1 MADTSS
7 VNQTGAGEKLWFGHP
22 RLLSLLFTTEM
33 WERFG
38 YYGMR
43 AVLVLYLVEHFVFSD
58 NVANGL
64 YGAFASLVYLTPL
77 IGGFVADQYI
87 GPKRAVKTGAVLMS
101 VGYMLLAFTGG
112 DAAKP
117 FVTIDG
123 HRYDVATVKKG
134 DDSSQYLVAN
144 GQKYKIVGNEDKTI
158 TIEGASGNVPA
169 KVASGHYKFDGERNS
184 LNVVL
189 LFLSLG
195 LVIVGNGYFKPNITS
210 ILGQL
215 YARTDRRRDAAYSIF
230 YMGIN
235 VGSTIS
241 QTLVPLFAIWW
252 GYKWG
257 FALAGFGMLL
267 AWARFQFAGE
277 RLAPYG
283 NPPADA
289 KKISLYFYGGTLLAV
304 PVVWFLLNN
313 TMLTAS
319 IAHQVAAGGVA
330 GFLLSLPV
338 LGQVMFFVF
347 FAAIIGIP
355 VWAFFNLKPEE
366 RDRMIVACVLT
377 TYSVV
382 FFTLFE
388 QAGSSLTLY
397 ADRNTDLVIMAPHH
411 VLANDI
417 NVFCLFTIPSV
428 WAYTMPAGQVQ
439 IFNPIFIVLF
449 APLFTLMWNGLS
461 KLGIEP
467 TAPLK
472 FAFGLVLVGL
482 GFLVLVFG
490 AKFHGADF
498 RVPLFW
504 LVLAYWLH
512 SMGELCLS
520 PVGLSAVSK
529 LSIPKLVGMMFG
541 VWLMASAMA
550 QYVGGIVAQLAS
562 TETVGGKVLNPQVSL
577 ETYMGVFQTIGIAGI
592 VCGGM
597 AILLWP
603 LLKKGMHGIR

>member
-1 MADTSS
+1 MTDTNA
-7 VNQTGAGEKLWFGHP
+7 VNQAGAGQKLWFGHP

-77 IGGFVADQYI
+77 IGGFVADQFI

-101 VGYMLLAFTGG
+101 IGYMLLAFTGG

-117 FVTIDG
+117 FVTIDS
-123 HRYDVATVKKG
+123 HRYEVATAKSG
-134 DDSSQYLVAN
+134 DGNTQYLVAN
-144 GQKYKIVGNEDKTI
+144 GQRYKITGNEDKSI
-158 TIEGASGNVPA
+158 SIEGATGDIPA
-169 KVASGHYKFDGERNS
+169 KVENGHYKFDGERNS

-215 YARTDRRRDAAYSIF
+215 YDRNDRRRDSAYSIF

-235 VGSTIS
+235 LGSIIS
-241 QTLVPLFAIWW
+241 QGLVPLIAIAW

-257 FALAGFGMLL
+257 FAFAGFGMIL
-267 AWARFQFAGE
+267 AWARFQFAGD
-277 RLAPYG
+277 RLAAYG
-283 NPPADA
+283 NPPANA
-289 KKISLYFYGGTLLAV
+289 RNINLWFYGGTLLAI

-319 IAHQVAAGGVA
+319 IAHKVAATGVI
-330 GFLLSLPV
+330 GFLLTLPV

-355 VWAFFNLKPEE
+355 LWGFFTLKPEE

-388 QAGSSLTLY
+388 QAGSSLTLF
-397 ADRNTDLVIMAPHH
+397 ADRNTDLVILAPHQ
-411 VLANDI
+411 VLAQDLH
-417 NVFCLFTIPSV
+417 FFGMTIPAV
-428 WAYTMPAGQVQ
+428 WSYTMPAGQVQ
-439 IFNPIFIVLF
+439 IFNPLFIVGF
-449 APLFTLMWNGLS
+449 APLFTLMWNKLA

-472 FAFGLVLVGL
+472 FAFGLALVGL
-482 GFLVLVFG
+482 GFLALIYG
-490 AKFHGADF
+490 ARFHGADY
-498 RVPLFW
+498 RVPLIW

-562 TETVGGKVLNPQVSL
+562 TETVGGKALNPQVSL
-577 ETYMGVFQTIGIAGI
+577 ETYLSVFQTIGIAGI
-592 VCGGM
+592 ICGGI
-597 AILLWP
+597 AVVLWP
-603 LLKKGMHGIR
+603 ILKKGMHGIR